1 VRSFSSKGRWPDRWA
16 KTLVVPLMVG
26 LASPALSPLGA
37 VLGTTRV
44 AEAQKSGDIGEKMFY
59 EGLTKMKAGKYDEA
73 CPLLDEAFRSD
84 NRPASLFYFAE
95 CEKGAGRTSS
105 ALGLYR
111 DYVAL
116 VQGLK
121 GLIKSR
127 EKNRDDEAKA
137 AIKVLEEDVP
147 QLTLTLPK
155 DAPKGTVVTRDG
167 VQVQEEVFGQPVP
180 MDPGIHTI
188 LVETPNGDKKE
199 QKLKLDKSDRKKI
212 EVQLPKA
219 AEDEDED
226 PAAKKKKKKKKKK
239 KGAEGEEDEDAPPP
253 VKIDSSSSG
262 MKLGGYI
269 ALGVGGVG
277 LVAGG
282 VTGLIASGKKGDID
296 KNCTGTTCKPAG
308 LKAANDAKSM
318 ATISTIG
325 FGVGI
330 VGVGVGVTLLLMSP
344 SAPKKPEPSMDE
356 AFIRPFVSPGPDGA
370 LFGAHGRF

>member
-1 VRSFSSKGRWPDRWA
+1 MSPFSSNGRWPDRWA
-16 KTLVVPLMVG
+16 KTLVVPLIVG
-26 LASPALSPLGA
+26 LASPALAPLGA
-37 VLGTTRV
+37 VLGTTSV

-105 ALGLYR
+105 ALGLYK

-121 GLIKSR
+121 GLIKTR
-127 EKNRDDEAKA
+127 EKNRDDDAKA

-147 QLTLTLPK
+147 QLSLTLPK

-167 VQVQEEVFGQPVP
+167 VQVQEEVFGVSVQ

-219 AEDEDED
+219 ADDDEEDGA
-226 PAAKKKKKKKKKK
+226 AAKKKKKKKKKK
-239 KGAEGEEDEDAPPP
+239 GEEDPEEEPKP
-253 VKIDSSSSG
+253 VVKVDSSSKTLPYVVIG
-262 MKLGGYI
+262 AGGVI
-269 ALGVGGVG
+269 TVVGGVFG
-277 LVAGG
+277 LLAM
-282 VTGLIASGKKGDID
+282 SQKGDVD
-296 KNCTGTTCKPAG
+296 KECKG
-308 LKAANDAKSM
+308 LKCTQKGLDAADGAKSK
-318 ATISTIG
+318 ALISTIG
-325 FGVGI
+325 VGVGL
-330 VGVGVGVTLLLMSP
+330 VGVGVGVALLVMSP

-356 AFIRPFVSPGPDGA
+356 AFVRPFVGPGPNGGT